1 MFPHS
6 EKMEAKD
13 WTTHVAYIFRGQGE
27 GKQYGMLP
35 QSNKLHTS
43 RYGTLEDVYEHLK
56 VVLVFQKCLP
66 KFKVISCRLE

>member
-1 MFPHS
+1 
-6 EKMEAKD
+6 
-13 WTTHVAYIFRGQGE
+13 
-27 GKQYGMLP
+27 MLP